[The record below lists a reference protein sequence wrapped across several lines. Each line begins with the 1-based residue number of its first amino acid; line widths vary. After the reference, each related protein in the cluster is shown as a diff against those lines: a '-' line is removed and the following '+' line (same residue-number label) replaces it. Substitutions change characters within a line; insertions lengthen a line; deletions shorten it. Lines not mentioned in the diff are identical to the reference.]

1 MYKDLLS
8 LDAGDFQNE
17 LGKVLVEGFL
27 NSSLEHQIYVMLA
40 AYAYHSESYNKFKT
54 PEEAILGL
62 IDDAQQGLE
71 WLSDK
76 ENKSSIVL
84 HNFEMLKEGCKGI
97 IEHLEVQDFG
107 DCNG

>member
-1 MYKDLLS
+1 MYRDLLS
-8 LDAGDFQNE
+8 LEAGEFQNE
-17 LGKVLVEGFL
+17 LGKVLVQGFL

-40 AYAYHSESYNKFKT
+40 AYAYHSDSYEKFKS
-54 PEEAILGL
+54 PEEAILSL

-76 ENKSSIVL
+76 ENKSSTTL
-84 HNFEMLKEGCKGI
+84 NNFEMLKEGCKGI
-97 IEHLEVQDFG
+97 LDHLEVQDFG